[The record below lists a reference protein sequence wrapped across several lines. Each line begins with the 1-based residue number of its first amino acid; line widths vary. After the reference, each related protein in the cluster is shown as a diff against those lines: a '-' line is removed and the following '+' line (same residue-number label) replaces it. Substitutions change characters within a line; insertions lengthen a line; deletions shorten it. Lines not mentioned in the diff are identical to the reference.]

1 MDYQLVD
8 KILDYF
14 FTCNK
19 ESAITNAKTS
29 FNRASESWQGT
40 ICLQVM
46 VTQLIE

>member
-8 KILDYF
+8 KILNYF
-14 FTCNK
+14 LPVTK
-19 ESAITNAKTS
+19 SQPLRIAKTS